1 MSEKIYNG
9 IDELVENDLT
19 SSEYY
24 NALPQQVRTRL
35 LDLDITTCSE
45 LYRAARRIQKLEF

>member
-35 LDLDITTCSE
+35 LDLDITTFSE
-45 LYRAARRIQKLEF
+45 LCRAARRIQKLEF

>member
-1 MSEKIYNG
+1 MSEMIYNG
-9 IDELVENDLT
+9 IDELVENELT

-35 LDLDITTCSE
+35 LDLDITTFSE
-45 LYRAARRIQKLEF
+45 LCRAARRIQRLDF